1 MYISQPVL
9 QAAYQAEGLA
19 LDYYKGIL
27 ALRSFAARLAWGK
40 ILSYTHEPCA
50 VLRVLFAHSCDR
62 ADSLDWQPEKLGTC
76 KADPP
81 FLLILLG
88 STQNRN
94 AAFE

>member
-40 ILSYTHEPCA
+40 ILSYTHERVRPFMSSLPTTA
-50 VLRVLFAHSCDR
+50 VTELIAWIGSRV
-62 ADSLDWQPEKLGTC
+62 
-76 KADPP
+76 
-81 FLLILLG
+81 
-88 STQNRN
+88 
-94 AAFE
+94 